1 MQSKKQSEKRKL
13 RVLFVITAAL
23 IAALAAAP
31 VYGQREPGVADRA
44 LEKRAAEVTKMKNDF
59 VAKVLIQERIPFKVD
74 DKGAAVLIQ
83 IEGKWLPVEKVE
95 IIPVMRD
102 DAQGAGIVA
111 HELYFT
117 TAMGIYRIVSDIA
130 IRK

>member
-1 MQSKKQSEKRKL
+1 MHTNNPNEKRKL

-23 IAALAAAP
+23 IAALAAPP
-31 VYGQREPGVADRA
+31 VYGQRESGVADRA

-59 VAKVLIQERIPFKVD
+59 VAKVLIKEHIPFKVD
-74 DKGAAVLIQ
+74 DTGAVVLIQ
-83 IEGKWLPVEKVE
+83 IEGKWEPVEKVE
-95 IIPVMRD
+95 IVPVLRD
-102 DAQGAGIVA
+102 DAQGVGIVA

-117 TAMGIYRIVSDIA
+117 TAMGIYRISSDIA